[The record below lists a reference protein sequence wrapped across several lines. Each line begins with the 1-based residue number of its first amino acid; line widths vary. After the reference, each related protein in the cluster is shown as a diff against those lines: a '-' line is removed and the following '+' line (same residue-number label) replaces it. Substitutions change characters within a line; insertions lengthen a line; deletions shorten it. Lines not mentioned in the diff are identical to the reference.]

1 MSDEQKKIRLM
12 IAALMSID
20 RNMEY
25 LLSTFQM
32 DLGVDNSIIEQVGR
46 LSYSEKLNLVRN
58 LSTDLLKT
66 ANITTIGGI
75 NVSV

>member
-20 RNMEY
+20 HNMEY